1 MKVLNIM
8 LGKKLGGI
16 EQMFLDYNQA
26 LLMQKVNL
34 IPVLHPKAA
43 VREHVKPPYHTLF
56 NFSQYDPFATLKLR
70 KIIDQEEPDIIITH
84 GNRATVLARKST
96 KVRPIVAVCH
106 NYKFAPLI
114 GVNCIFSITND
125 IKNCLVKAG
134 QQETDIKLIPNFIHI
149 PENSKFIE
157 PAFKNKILTI
167 GAIGRFVKDKGFDTL
182 IDSLAILKSKGVEFK
197 LYLGGDG
204 EEKENLVKQ
213 INNLNLN
220 NNVKLIGWVVG
231 EQKEKFFQE
240 IDIFVVP
247 SRHEPFGLV
256 VLEGML
262 NSKPMV
268 VARSEGP
275 SEIVDSKTAYMCD
288 INSPFQM
295 AESLAAIIIDKVKA
309 RKITLNAYEKV
320 QQYSILNGS
329 MRLKKAL
336 EEVLFNDRI
345 QSHEYK

>member
-1 MKVLNIM
+1 M

-26 LLMQKVNL
+26 LLMQRVNL

-43 VREHVKPPYHTLF
+43 VREKVKPPYHTLF
-56 NFSQYDPFATLKLR
+56 NFSQYDPFAVHKLR
-70 KIIDQEEPDIIITH
+70 KIIEVEEPDVIITH
-84 GNRATVLARKST
+84 GNRAAVLARKST
-96 KVRPIVAVCH
+96 KVRPIIAVCH
-106 NYKFAPLI
+106 NYKFKPLI
-114 GVNCIFSITND
+114 GSTCIFSITND
-125 IKNCLVKAG
+125 IKNSLINAG
-134 QQETDIKLIPNFIHI
+134 QKSSAIKIMPNFIHI
-149 PENSKFIE
+149 PEDSKFIE
-157 PAFKNKILTI
+157 PKFQNKQIKI

-182 IDSLAILKSKGVEFK
+182 IDALSLLKTKGVDFK

-204 EEKENLVKQ
+204 EEKNNLLKQ

-220 NNVKLIGWVVG
+220 ENVELIGWISG
-231 EQKEKFFQE
+231 EKKEEFFQE

-288 INSPFQM
+288 INNPTQM
-295 AESLAAIIIDKVKA
+295 AESIAAIIVDKVKA
-309 RKITLNAYEKV
+309 KKIALNAYEKV
-320 QQYSILNGS
+320 QEYSIFNGS
-329 MRLKKAL
+329 MRLKQAL
-336 EEVLFNDRI
+336 EEIVFNDRI
-345 QSHEYK
+345 KSHEY

>member
-1 MKVLNIM
+1 M

-16 EQMFLDYNQA
+16 EQMFLDYNHA
-26 LLMQKVNL
+26 LLMQRIDL

-56 NFSQYDPFATLKLR
+56 NFSQYDPFAVHKLR
-70 KIIDQEEPDIIITH
+70 KLIETEQPDVIITH
-84 GNRATVLARKST
+84 GNRATILARKAT
-96 KVRPIVAVCH
+96 QIRPIVAVCH
-106 NYKFAPLI
+106 NYKFQPLI
-114 GVNCIFSITND
+114 GSTCIFSITND
-125 IKNCLVKAG
+125 IKKHLIKAG
-134 QQETDIKLIPNFIHI
+134 QDESAIRIMPNFIHI
-149 PENSKFIE
+149 PEDNKFIE
-157 PAFKNKILTI
+157 PKFGNQIIKI

-182 IDSLAILKSKGVEFK
+182 LDALAVLKTKDVKFK

-204 EEKENLVKQ
+204 EEKNNLLKQ
-213 INNLNLN
+213 INQLNLN
-220 NNVKLIGWVVG
+220 DDVELIGWISG
-231 EQKEKFFQE
+231 KQKKSFFKE

-288 INSPFQM
+288 INNPSQM
-295 AESLAAIIIDKVKA
+295 AESIAAVIIDKIKA
-309 RKITLNAYEKV
+309 KKIARNAYEKV
-320 QQYSILNGS
+320 QEYSIFNGS
-329 MRLKKAL
+329 MRLKQAL
-336 EEVLFNDRI
+336 EEIVFNDRI
-345 QSHEYK
+345 TSHEYK